1 VKQKFSDKDVVTLL
15 SNLKNAEQ
23 SYPSEMIQSRRDM
36 YMKQAATMA
45 ILMKTSGGGTPTGEG
60 GASASGTGTGT
71 GLFSLGTFFETALVI
86 TIMVEAGVA
95 AYIYRDQIADFI
107 NSTLFPTVEVAAN
120 PTDDPSFTPA
130 VIPVTGD
137 ELATESPTITVTVT
151 VTVTDTPFPILVTES
166 FAPDVQEDTNSDNLQ
181 VESTPPPVDNP
192 GNHYGN
198 TPKPERT
205 KDAGNN
211 PPDGQDTN
219 KEDKGNKK

>member
-1 VKQKFSDKDVVTLL
+1 MKRKFSDKDVVNLL
-15 SNLKNAEQ
+15 SSLKNAANN
-23 SYPSEMIQSRRDM
+23 YPTEMIQLRRDM
-36 YMKQAATMA
+36 YMQQAAAMA

-60 GASASGTGTGT
+60 GASASGTGAGA

-137 ELATESPTITVTVT
+137 EPATESPAVTATVT

-166 FAPDVQEDTNSDNLQ
+166 SAPDVQEDTNNDNLQ

-211 PPDGQDTN
+211 PSDGQDTS
-219 KEDKGNKK
+219 KRPPP

>member
-1 VKQKFSDKDVVTLL
+1 MKQKYSDQDVVKLL

-36 YMKQAATMA
+36 YMQQAAAMA
-45 ILMKTSGGGTPTGEG
+45 ILTKTSGGGTPAGEG

-71 GLFSLGTFFETALVI
+71 GLFSLRTFFETALVI

-130 VIPVTGD
+130 AVPVTGD
-137 ELATESPTITVTVT
+137 ELATESPAVTATVT
-151 VTVTDTPFPILVTES
+151 VTVTDTPFPNLVTES
-166 FAPDVQEDTNSDNLQ
+166 SAPVVQEDTNSNNLQ

-198 TPKPERT
+198 TPQPERT

-211 PPDGQDTN
+211 PSDGQDTN